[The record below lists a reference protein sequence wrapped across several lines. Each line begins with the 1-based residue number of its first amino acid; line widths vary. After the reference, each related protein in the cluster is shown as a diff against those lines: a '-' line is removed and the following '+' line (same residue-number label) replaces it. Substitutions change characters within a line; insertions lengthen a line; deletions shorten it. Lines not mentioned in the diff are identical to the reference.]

1 MQDQLIYEVV
11 LKANEASVKAVQ
23 DQLNAITMKSAQALK
38 EAQLGAAGGGVEAV
52 DSLKELTK
60 AQDANLKSLMQLEAQ
75 KKEYEET
82 LKEIT
87 QIEKENGELT
97 EEQALHQQ
105 EVKTALKAT
114 SSEYVKQQSDI
125 IAVSAAAEGLGT
137 TYDEIVAQNKALS
150 IQMRGLP
157 LNDTTGKLK
166 QLQSQYNENNN
177 VLKQFDKAMGNNQ
190 RNVGNY
196 ADSISGLGGQL
207 SATPGPIGGVGKA
220 FTGLNGVLKAS
231 PIGLIAM
238 LAVQLVSSLS
248 RVQVV
253 TDALNA
259 VFAGLN
265 ATLNVVG
272 ARLASLGSGIV
283 SILRGDFSKGIDL
296 ITASFSG
303 LATEIIDVVKA
314 GTQAEQMLQGL
325 RRKENIALVEQAKLE
340 RDIAEERLKAKDI
353 DLTTTERLQAIA
365 RATELNELLAKSER
379 DLALSRVRAAET
391 KLRTDTSDLQL
402 QTELAEARRELI
414 IVDRDLLARQRELS
428 EGRRELTNRQIA
440 ETRAEADARFVIE
453 QNLQESIKAINT
465 GFTATVQANRVAERN
480 QLISD
485 EAEKLRIYKQSAAEQ
500 LEIDRLTAE
509 QRKALTKTVYESS
522 FAIANAFFG
531 KFKAISIAQAIVDTI
546 GASISAFKSTNGGI
560 FAKSLAA
567 AAALAKGYAQVR
579 QMTAVRPG
587 SSARSSSGS
596 SVASASVPASVSTT
610 DTVIS
615 NRGAAN
621 TASSLSPFGGNQPIL
636 IEANLDRKG
645 LALAVRQGENQI
657 KSEQIT
663 FST

>member
-1 MQDQLIYEVV
+1 
-11 LKANEASVKAVQ
+11 
-23 DQLNAITMKSAQALK
+23 MKSAQALK
-38 EAQLGAAGGGVEAV
+38 EAQLGAAGGETARIA
-52 DSLKELTK
+52 ELEKVKK
-60 AQDANLKSLMQLEAQ
+60 ANEGNLKSLIDLQ
-75 KKEYEET
+75 KQQEEYRAD
-82 LKEIT
+82 LKVLAVQE
-87 QIEKENGELT
+87 QIQGELT
-97 EEQALHQQ
+97 EEQAQKQQ
-105 EVKTALKAT
+105 ELKLALKAAGT
-114 SSEYVKQQSDI
+114 AYNAQQRDI
-125 IAVSAAAEGLGT
+125 IATSSVTEGLGR
-137 TYDEIVAQNKALS
+137 TYDELVAQNKALS

-166 QLQSQYNENNN
+166 ELQSQYNENNN
-177 VLKQFDKAMGNNQ
+177 VLKQFDKSMGNNQ

-196 ADSISGLGGQL
+196 ADAVTGLGGQL
-207 SATPGPIGGVGKA
+207 SNVKGPIGGVGTA
-220 FTGLNGVLKAS
+220 FTGLNTVLKAS
-231 PIGLIAM
+231 PIGLISM
-238 LAVQLVSSLS
+238 LAVQLVASLS
-248 RVQVV
+248 KVQVV
-253 TDALNA
+253 TDTLNA
-259 VFAGLN
+259 VFAGLS

-272 ARLASLGSGIV
+272 QRLARFGSGMI
-283 SILRGDFSKGIDL
+283 SILKGDFSAGIDL

-303 LATEIIDVVKA
+303 LATEIVDVVKA
-314 GTQAEQMLQGL
+314 GTQAEQMLQNI
-325 RRKENIALVEQAKLE
+325 RRQENTALVTQARLT
-340 RDIAEERLKAKDI
+340 RDIANARLEAKDAELDPEERLAAIGKAI
-353 DLTTTERLQAIA
+353 
-365 RATELNELLAKSER
+365 ELNNQLATSER
-379 DLALSRVRAAET
+379 NIAALRVEAART
-391 KLRTDTSDLQL
+391 KLRTDSDDIEL
-402 QTELAEARRELI
+402 QTALAQARAELI
-414 IVDRDLLARQRELS
+414 RVDENLSNRQRELFEQRTTLS
-428 EGRRELTNRQIA
+428 NTVVATERKDA
-440 ETRAEADARFVIE
+440 EQRLAIE
-453 QNLQESIKAINT
+453 RNFQESIKAINT
-465 GFTATVQANRVAERN
+465 GFSTTVQANRVAERN

-509 QRKALTKTVYESS
+509 QRKSLTKTVYESS